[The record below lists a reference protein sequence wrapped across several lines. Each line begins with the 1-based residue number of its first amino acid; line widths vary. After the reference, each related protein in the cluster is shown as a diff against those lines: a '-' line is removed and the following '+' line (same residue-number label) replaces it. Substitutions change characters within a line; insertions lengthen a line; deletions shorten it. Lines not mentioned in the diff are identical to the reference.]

1 MRGLDI
7 HEILTC
13 AGARWS
19 PGIGD
24 PTLYGWATVGVFA
37 VAALLCALLAA
48 SPEGRPERAL
58 WIALALLMAA
68 LAVNK
73 QLDLQ
78 SALTA
83 AGRCVSQDQGW
94 YDARRGV
101 QALFTLAVGAAS
113 LAGLVLL
120 AVAMRRHL
128 ARTWAALLGAGF
140 VAGFVLVRAVSW
152 GHVGAILDLPVGGMR
167 MNHVFENAGP
177 LLVALNALALLW
189 RRPPRRRPDAAS
201 PDTRTEA
208 EERAR

>member
-1 MRGLDI
+1 MRGAPIREL
-7 HEILTC
+7 LSC
-13 AGARWS
+13 SSSRWA

-24 PTLYGWATVGVFA
+24 PTVYGWTTVGMFA

-48 SPEGRPERAL
+48 SPKGRPERTF

-78 SALTA
+78 SALTSV
-83 AGRCVSQDQGW
+83 GRCISQEQGW

-152 GHVGAILDLPVGGMR
+152 GHVGAILDLPVGGLQ
-167 MNHVFENAGP
+167 MNHVLENAGP
-177 LLVALNALALLW
+177 ILVALNALVLL
-189 RRPPRRRPDAAS
+189 RRRRRRS
-201 PDTRTEA
+201 ELR
-208 EERAR
+208 

>member
-167 MNHVFENAGP
+167 MNHVLENAGP
-177 LLVALNALALLW
+177 ILVALNAAALLL
-189 RRPPRRRPDAAS
+189 RRPPTPEAGRRVAEHPDRRGEAS
-201 PDTRTEA
+201 
-208 EERAR
+208 